1 MANPAKRK
9 GTQAE
14 VAVVAYLRANG
25 FPDAERRALE
35 GVNDRGDIA
44 GIPYTVLEVKNH
56 AALDLSGWLNELM
69 REIDNAQASYGAV
82 VAKRRGHANP
92 EQWYAIMPFE
102 GLVKL
107 LRDLL

>member
-1 MANPAKRK
+1 MNTAKRK

-14 VAVVAYLRANG
+14 RAVVEYLRANG

-35 GVNDRGDIA
+35 GKNDRGDIA
-44 GIPYTVLEVKNH
+44 GVYDTVLEVKNH

-69 REIDNAQASYGAV
+69 REIDNAQADYGAV
-82 VAKRRGHANP
+82 VAKRRGHGNP

-102 GLVKL
+102 MLVKMLGRL
-107 LRDLL
+107 L